1 MSRNGRCCDL
11 HTHSRFSPD
20 GSASMEAMCRRA
32 IDLGLRQIAFT
43 EHVDYV
49 PADMGYGFFR
59 PAAFLAEIA
68 RCRELFGDRLTI
80 LAGVEIGELDRFR
93 PQADEL
99 LAAYP
104 FDLVI
109 GSLHWVD
116 DDLVFEPSYFWGR
129 SEESAFREYFAA
141 VEAMCRGGGFDV
153 LGHLDVVK
161 RYGYDVYGRADLSPF
176 EAAIRPILE
185 AIIHRGIALEIN
197 TSTCRRPVH
206 QTSPG
211 ALVLGW
217 YREMGGERVTFGS
230 DAHRLADLAAGWEQ
244 ASQMIRAAGFSHLT
258 SFVGRIP
265 QGVPWESR

>member
-11 HTHSRFSPD
+11 HTHTRFSAD
-20 GSASMEAMCRRA
+20 SSASMEAMCRRA
-32 IDLGLRQIAFT
+32 IELGLRQIAFT

-49 PADMGYGFFR
+49 PADIGYGFFR

-68 RCRELFGDRLTI
+68 RCRKLFGDRVTI
-80 LAGVEIGELDRFR
+80 LAGVEVGELNRFR

-99 LAAYP
+99 LASYP

-116 DDLVFEPSYFWGR
+116 DDLVFESSYFWGR
-129 SEESAFREYFAA
+129 SEERAFREYFAA

-161 RYGYDVYGRADLSPF
+161 RYGYDIYGRADLSPF
-176 EAAIRPILE
+176 ENDIRPILE
-185 AIIHRGIALEIN
+185 AIIHHGIALEIN
-197 TSTCRRPVH
+197 TSTCRRPVNR
-206 QTSPG
+206 TSPD

-230 DAHRLADLAAGWEQ
+230 DAHNLDDLAAGWEH
-244 ASQMIRAAGFSHLT
+244 ATEMIRAAGFSHLT
-258 SFVGRIP
+258 TFAGRVP
-265 QGVPWESR
+265 QAVPWERW